1 MKVIKVKKKIDIVLN
16 LGHKMIGKEEKKG
29 EKNIMKNI
37 GLKILVCGSSG
48 GLMDV
53 K

>member
-16 LGHKMIGKEEKKG
+16 LGHTMIGKEEKKRS
-29 EKNIMKNI
+29 KHIMKNI